1 MKHNQL
7 ALEIVQFLDLVPVFF
22 KKVDSAIL
30 RTISLQWLRQLVA
43 LVIPTHWIEIYQI
56 DSTIHLFNNWSA
68 ILS

>member
-68 ILS
+68 I

>member
-7 ALEIVQFLDLVPVFF
+7 ALESFSFSIWSQFF
-22 KKVDSAIL
+22 KKVDSAIV
-30 RTISLQWLRQLVA
+30 RTISLQWITQLVA
-43 LVIPTHWIEIYQI
+43 LVIPILWIEIYQI

>member
-7 ALEIVQFLDLVPVFF
+7 ALEIVSVSRSGPSFF

-30 RTISLQWLRQLVA
+30 RTISLQWIRQLVA
-43 LVIPTHWIEIYQI
+43 LVIPTYWIEIYQM